1 MAIEGAYRS
10 DNIGARYQRKEKTS
24 MKLDTTLAMGPL
36 DKVGEVARRAEEM
49 GFSGIFTAEAMQ
61 TPFLS
66 HAVAALTTERIDL
79 GTAIAVAFP
88 RSPMVHAMTAWD
100 LQKASKGRFVL
111 GLGTQIKKHNER
123 RYSVPF
129 DPPGPRMRDML
140 LAIRHIW
147 DTFDGKHPL
156 EYQGKYYTHDYMQ
169 PFFNPGPTGYGQPRL
184 FIAAVGPYMCRL
196 AGEVCDGIHIH
207 PFHTARYIEEVVKP
221 CVEEGLAKAG
231 RDPSTFEYATTAF
244 VLGGTDEEQAGMAS
258 IARSQIAF
266 YGSTPTYRRVFDM
279 HGWEDLQ
286 PKLQGLIREG
296 KLAET
301 PKLIT
306 DDVLAHFTV
315 RGSFDEVADRLR
327 EKYEG
332 VVQRVG
338 FYLPVIGG
346 AHEKQWEGVVQSLA
360 A

>member
-1 MAIEGAYRS
+1 
-10 DNIGARYQRKEKTS
+10 

-36 DKVGEVARRAEEM
+36 DKVGAVAKRAEEM

-66 HAVAALTTERIDL
+66 HAVAALATERIDL

-111 GLGTQIKKHNER
+111 GLGTQVKKHNER

-129 DPPGPRMRDML
+129 NPPGPRMRDML

-147 DTFDGKHPL
+147 DAFDGKHPL
-156 EYQGKYYTHDYMQ
+156 EYRGEYYTHDYIQ

-207 PFHTARYIEEVVKP
+207 PFHTTRYINEIVKP

-231 RDPSTFEYATTAF
+231 RDPASFEYATTAF
-244 VLGGTDEEQAGMAS
+244 VLGGSEEQQEGLLN
-258 IARSQIAF
+258 IVRGQLAF
-266 YGSTPTYRRVFDM
+266 YGSTPTYKKVFDM

-286 PKLQGLIREG
+286 PRLQQTMREG
-296 KLAET
+296 RIAEA
-301 PKLIT
+301 PKLIGE
-306 DDVLAHFTV
+306 DVVAEFTV
-315 RGSFDEVADRLR
+315 RGSFDEVADRMR

-332 VVQRVG
+332 LVDRVG
-338 FYLPVIGG
+338 FYIPVIGG
-346 AHEKQWEGVVQSLA
+346 AHEKQWEQVVRSVA
-360 A
+360 G